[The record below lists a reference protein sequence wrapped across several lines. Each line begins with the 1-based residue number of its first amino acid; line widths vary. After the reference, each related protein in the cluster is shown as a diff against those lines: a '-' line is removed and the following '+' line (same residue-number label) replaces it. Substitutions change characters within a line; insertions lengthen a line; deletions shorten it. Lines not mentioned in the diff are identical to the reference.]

1 MENQVKSKS
10 FIVNNGLILG
20 VATILLSVTTY
31 AVGMHLEPHWSVEVV
46 SYIIFI
52 GLIIFGIK
60 KFKEA
65 NGNFLSFGQAVK
77 IGVGIGVLAGLIAS
91 VYQYIF
97 MTYIEPEYMT
107 QLTEIANQKLLEQ
120 GISEEDI
127 DAANAMTDSFK
138 SPSMV
143 VAMGIIVSA
152 IGGFIV
158 SAIAGAIMKKS
169 AEE

>member
-65 NGNFLSFGQAVK
+65 NGSFLSFGQAVK

-91 VYQYIF
+91 VYHYIF

-107 QLTEIANQKLLEQ
+107 QLTEIANQKLLEE
-120 GISEEDI
+120 GMSEEDI
-127 DAANAMTDSFK
+127 DATNAMTDGFK